1 MKKAILCVDD
11 EQVILTSLKKQLKK
25 RLGNDYVYETAE
37 SAEEGLEILDE
48 LDEDQIDV
56 LIIVSDWLM
65 PDMKG
70 DEFLIEAH
78 QKFPKITKIFLSGQ
92 IEEEAVQRATEQADL
107 KAVLHKPW
115 DEDELVNIIEKA
127 IGIEPVGEAVEE

>member
-1 MKKAILCVDD
+1 MGKKAILCVDD
-11 EQVILTSLKKQLKK
+11 EPVILTSIKKQLKK
-25 RLGNDYVYETAE
+25 RLGSEYVYETAE

-48 LDEDQIDV
+48 LGEDEIDV

-78 QKFPKITKIFLSGQ
+78 KKFPRISKIFLSGQ
-92 IEEEAVQRATEQADL
+92 IDESALQRAKDHADL
-107 KAVLHKPW
+107 KAILHKPW
-115 DEDELVNIIEKA
+115 NEDELVEVIQNA
-127 IGIEPVGEAVEE
+127 IQKN